1 MVSKEDQLY
10 EEIKNGLIK
19 LDAEKVK
26 LAIDAGLKLDLDPM
40 LIQEQGLRKGLEH
53 IGDLFESGE
62 VFIPHL
68 MFGAKIFN
76 QGMEILKPLLQ
87 KRQPSKSLGIAVIGT
102 VFGDLHDLGKNLV
115 SLMWSVSGF
124 SVIDLGTNVSA
135 DAFLEAID
143 ENGPVIVGLSS
154 LLTTTMLQ
162 QQKVIEV
169 LTAANVR
176 QNIKVMIGGA
186 PVTETWANEIG
197 ADAYAKDAAD
207 ALAKA
212 KMLASVLKKRK
223 RK

>member
-1 MVSKEDQLY
+1 MVSKEDQLF
-10 EEIKNGLIK
+10 EDIKSGLIK

-26 LAIDAGLKLDLDPM
+26 LAIDAGLKQDLDPM
-40 LIQEQGLRKGLEH
+40 RIQEQGLRKGLEH

-76 QGMEILKPLLQ
+76 AGMEILEPHLK
-87 KRQPSKSLGIAVIGT
+87 KSRPSKSLATAVIGT

-115 SLMWSVSGF
+115 SLMWSISGF
-124 SVIDLGTNVSA
+124 SIVDLGTNVSV
-135 DAFLEAID
+135 DTFLKAID
-143 ENGPVIVGLSS
+143 ENNPKILGLSS

-162 QQKVIEV
+162 QQKVIEA
-169 LTAANVR
+169 LAAANVR
-176 QNIKVMIGGA
+176 KGIKVMVGGA

-212 KMLASVLKKRK
+212 KKLVNAK
-223 RK
+223 

>member
-1 MVSKEDQLY
+1 
-10 EEIKNGLIK
+10 
-19 LDAEKVK
+19 
-26 LAIDAGLKLDLDPM
+26 
-40 LIQEQGLRKGLEH
+40 
-53 IGDLFESGE
+53 
-62 VFIPHL
+62 

-76 QGMEILKPLLQ
+76 QGVEILKPLL
-87 KRQPSKSLGIAVIGT
+87 KKSQPSKSLGTAVIGT

-143 ENGPVIVGLSS
+143 ENNPVILGLSS

-162 QQKVIEV
+162 QQKVIEA

-176 QNIKVMIGGA
+176 QNVKVMVGGA
-186 PVTETWANEIG
+186 PVTESWADEIG

-212 KMLASVLKKRK
+212 KKLTNGK
-223 RK
+223 

>member
-1 MVSKEDQLY
+1 VESEAPEPLNLYKKEENMVSKEDELY

-26 LAIDAGLKLDLDPM
+26 LAIDAGLKMDLDPM

-76 QGMEILKPLLQ
+76 QG
-87 KRQPSKSLGIAVIGT
+87 VGT

-143 ENGPVIVGLSS
+143 ENNPVILGLSS

-162 QQKVIEV
+162 QQKVIEA

-176 QNIKVMIGGA
+176 QNVKVMVGGA
-186 PVTETWANEIG
+186 PVTESWADEIG

-212 KMLASVLKKRK
+212 KKLTNGK
-223 RK
+223 

>member
-1 MVSKEDQLY
+1 MASKGDQLY

-40 LIQEQGLRKGLEH
+40 LIQEQGLRQGLEH
-53 IGDLFESGE
+53 IGDLFERGE

-76 QGMEILKPLLQ
+76 QGMEILKPLL
-87 KRQPSKSLGIAVIGT
+87 KKSQPAKSLGTAVIGT

-124 SVIDLGTNVSA
+124 SVIDLGTNASA
-135 DAFLEAID
+135 EAFLEAID
-143 ENGPVIVGLSS
+143 ENNPVIIGLSS

-162 QQKVIEV
+162 QQKVVEA

-176 QNIKVMIGGA
+176 QNVKVMVGGA

-197 ADAYAKDAAD
+197 ADAYAKDAAA

-212 KMLASVLKKRK
+212 KRLVNGE
-223 RK
+223 